1 LVRQVYYIFKYY
13 LSKEHIQLTERVKGI
28 KKNKKVPNV
37 HSLKAEY
44 LMIFYLGNTP
54 VLLAIQ

>member
-1 LVRQVYYIFKYY
+1 M
-13 LSKEHIQLTERVKGI
+13 SKEHIQFTERVKGI

-44 LMIFYLGNTP
+44 LMIFYLGNISI
-54 VLLAIQ
+54 LLAVRGA